1 MAAVEGGRGTGFLTA
16 AVGGGDGEGAAAV
29 LVRKVAGRRE
39 LIARLTGG
47 GITPRARLV
56 EGREPIDRLTG
67 GV

>member
-16 AVGGGDGEGAAAV
+16 AMGGGDGEGADV

-47 GITPRARLV
+47 GIPPRARLV
-56 EGREPIDRLTG
+56 EGREPIGRLTD